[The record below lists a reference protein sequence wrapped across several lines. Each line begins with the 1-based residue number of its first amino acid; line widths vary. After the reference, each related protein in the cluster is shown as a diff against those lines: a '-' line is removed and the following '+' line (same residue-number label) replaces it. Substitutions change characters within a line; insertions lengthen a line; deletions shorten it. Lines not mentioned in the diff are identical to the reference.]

1 MTVSLASLRPL
12 DIALMATLK
21 RLCPQASDVALTV
34 AGLTSWQ
41 HAQGHLRLSLHDSI
55 VAKTV
60 VEIATD
66 YDPKT
71 LRLSLLSSGFV
82 ATPDQLSGQ
91 PFVLDDD
98 SLYLLRAWRDEH
110 YVAEQL
116 GQRVGTAAQNPVPL
130 SAELVAVLDQLFRVT
145 RDVDWQRRAC
155 ELAVQQP
162 FSVIT
167 GGPGTGKTTTVVKLL
182 GLITDCP

>member
-91 PFVLDDD
+91 PFV
-98 SLYLLRAWRDEH
+98 A
-110 YVAEQL
+110 
-116 GQRVGTAAQNPVPL
+116 
-130 SAELVAVLDQLFRVT
+130 
-145 RDVDWQRRAC
+145 
-155 ELAVQQP
+155 
-162 FSVIT
+162 
-167 GGPGTGKTTTVVKLL
+167 
-182 GLITDCP
+182 

>member
-1 MTVSLASLRPL
+1 MSPL
-12 DIALMATLK
+12 LI
-21 RLCPQASDVALTV
+21 SF
-34 AGLTSWQ
+34 
-41 HAQGHLRLSLHDSI
+41 QGSHLL
-55 VAKTV
+55 
-60 VEIATD
+60 
-66 YDPKT
+66 
-71 LRLSLLSSGFV
+71 
-82 ATPDQLSGQ
+82 
-91 PFVLDDD
+91 LDDD

-182 GLITDCP
+182 GLLQFAAMQSGQPLRIALAAPQVKRRYV